1 MAFNSFN
8 FWILFPFI
16 FLFYW
21 AIPAKWN
28 LWRKVFLILVSYSL
42 YMNWKP
48 AFAVVLFGVTLITYW
63 GGHFLSSECYVESL
77 ETVGSS
83 KSSKRKSSR
92 RKKLIWCFALLGLL
106 PLLVFKYYN
115 FINDSLTA
123 GLAAIGMKFVMP
135 GLNWAVPVG
144 ISFFTFQ
151 AVGYML
157 DVYHRRGKAEK
168 SLLDYVLFVSFFPQ
182 VTSGPIST
190 AEELMPQIKAIHN
203 FDYKQGVQGLKW
215 LLWGMFIKL
224 VVADRLGMF
233 VDTVY
238 GNYDHYNG
246 TACFAASIFY
256 TIQIY
261 CDFAGYSLMAI
272 GIAATLGFN
281 LINNFKRPYFAISIT
296 DFWKRWHV
304 SLTRWLTR
312 HVYIAMGGNRCSKLR
327 QYWNIMVTFLVSGIW
342 HGANWTFI
350 FWGAMH
356 GVLQIIEKAFGWQKY
371 EGKNRGV
378 KALRIVVTFLLV
390 NFAWLFFRMPT
401 VDDAFAV
408 IGKMFTEIGFFD
420 IRHGFGTT
428 AGVIMAMMGLAVLA
442 FKDIREEFFPSRMK
456 WLNNP
461 VARMACYVILFCM
474 IISIGVLD
482 SSQFIYVSF

>member
-8 FWILFPFI
+8 FWFI
-16 FLFYW
+16 FPIVFFLYW
-21 AIPAKWN
+21 AIPAKLN
-28 LWRKVFLILVSYSL
+28 TWRKVFLVIVSYLL

-48 AFAVVLFGVTLITYW
+48 AFALVLLGVTLVTYW
-63 GGHFLSSECYVESL
+63 GGYFLSLELKVDSL
-77 ETVGSS
+77 E
-83 KSSKRKSSR
+83 KIESSKRKR
-92 RKKLIWCFALLGLL
+92 LLWLLALLALL

-115 FINDSLTA
+115 FFNDSISA
-123 GLAAIGMKFVMP
+123 GLSKIGLLLALP
-135 GLNWAVPVG
+135 GLNWAIPVG
-144 ISFFTFQ
+144 ISFFSFQ

-157 DVYHRRGKAEK
+157 DVYHGRVKAEK
-168 SLLDYVLFVSFFPQ
+168 NLLDYVLFVSFFPQ

-190 AEELMPQIKAIHN
+190 AEELMPQIKAIQKFN
-203 FDYKQGVQGLKW
+203 YKQGVLGLKW

-238 GNYDHYNG
+238 GNYIHYNG

-296 DFWKRWHV
+296 DFWKRWHI

-312 HVYIAMGGNRCSKLR
+312 HVYITMGGNRCSKLR
-327 QYWNIMVTFLVSGIW
+327 QYLNIMVTFLVSGIW

-350 FWGAMH
+350 FWGVMH
-356 GVLQIIEKAFGWQKY
+356 GVLQIFEKALGWQKY
-371 EGKNRGV
+371 EGKNWGV
-378 KALRIVVTFLLV
+378 RAARMVVTFLLV
-390 NFAWLFFRMPT
+390 NFAWVFFRMPT
-401 VDDAFAV
+401 IVDAFAV
-408 IGKMFTEIGFFD
+408 IGKMFTNPGVFD
-420 IRHGFGTT
+420 IREGFGTA
-428 AGVIMAMMGLAVLA
+428 AGVMMALIGLSVLI
-442 FKDIREEFFPSRMK
+442 FKDVREEFFSSRIK

-461 VARMACYVILFCM
+461 VVRMACYVIVFCM

-482 SSQFIYVSF
+482 SSQFIYVNF

>member
-8 FWILFPFI
+8 FWLLFPLVFV
-16 FLFYW
+16 FYW
-21 AIPAKWN
+21 VIPAK
-28 LWRKVFLILVSYSL
+28 LTTLRKIVLLVVSYLL

-48 AFAVVLFGVTLITYW
+48 AFALVLLGVTLITYL
-63 GGHFLSSECYVESL
+63 GGRLFENNVEKKKKIVWSL
-77 ETVGSS
+77 T
-83 KSSKRKSSR
+83 
-92 RKKLIWCFALLGLL
+92 LLGIL

-115 FINDSLTA
+115 FLNDSISA
-123 GLAAIGMKFVMP
+123 GLASVGLQFALP
-135 GLNWAVPVG
+135 GLNWAIPVG

-157 DVYHRRGKAEK
+157 DVYHGRVKAEK
-168 SLLDYVLFVSFFPQ
+168 NLLDYLLFVSFFPQ

-190 AEELMPQIKAIHN
+190 AEELMPQIKSSHK
-203 FDYKQGVQGLKW
+203 FDYKQGVQGLKL

-238 GNYDHYNG
+238 GNYIHYNG
-246 TACFAASIFY
+246 TACFVASIFY

-272 GIAATLGFN
+272 GIAAILGFN

-296 DFWKRWHV
+296 DFWKRWHI

-342 HGANWTFI
+342 HGANWTFV

-356 GVLQIIEKAFGWQKY
+356 GVLQIIEKSFGWQKY
-371 EGKNRGV
+371 DGKNRAV
-378 KALRIVVTFLLV
+378 KAGRIVVTFLLV
-390 NFAWLFFRMPT
+390 NFAWVFFRMPYIG
-401 VDDAFAV
+401 DAFAV
-408 IGKMFTEIGFFD
+408 IGKMFTDIGFFD
-420 IRHGFGTT
+420 IRHGFGTA
-428 AGVIMAMMGLAVLA
+428 AGVVMAMMGLAVLA
-442 FKDIREEFFPSRMK
+442 FKDIREEFFPTRMM

-461 VARMACYVILFCM
+461 VARMMCYVILFCM
-474 IISIGVLD
+474 ILTIGVLD
-482 SSQFIYVSF
+482 GSQFIYVSF